1 MMKLTTIQLSP
12 KTREI
17 LSGLKTNRETYDGL
31 IRKLLSLIPEGDDE
45 GRYTEEFR
53 IGLLNARLDI
63 LRGNVIMH
71 EELKKKMGL

>member
-1 MMKLTTIQLSP
+1 MKLTTIQLSP

-17 LSGLKTNRETYDGL
+17 LSGLKTNRETYDEL